1 MEMKMCLLSTRMSCA
16 CSPSMSR
23 LFKMPLM
30 HPWDSTSHRS
40 PTMHWTSRTTTNTSQ
55 RETMLRMLGWIEGL
69 QWIMSPKAIEL
80 RRMWVPLP
88 PSLSTEQGLEQTP
101 QVTTM
106 GVDSHV
112 RVLTQG
118 VMLDGSPE
126 IRGMPQGQI
135 LGVDL
140 GEDRSDLI

>member
-1 MEMKMCLLSTRMSCA
+1 
-16 CSPSMSR
+16 
-23 LFKMPLM
+23 
-30 HPWDSTSHRS
+30 
-40 PTMHWTSRTTTNTSQ
+40 
-55 RETMLRMLGWIEGL
+55 
-69 QWIMSPKAIEL
+69 
-80 RRMWVPLP
+80 
-88 PSLSTEQGLEQTP
+88 
-101 QVTTM
+101 M

-140 GEDRSDLI
+140 GEDRSDLVCSSLTALLDRLT